1 MARAPIL
8 SLELEPQS
16 PTPLFAQIYEA
27 LRRRIISGELAAES
41 RLPATRRLA
50 EELAVSRATV
60 VAAYDQ
66 LEAEGFIEGRTGS
79 GMYISTIGA
88 VELPSP
94 PAATTFDH
102 DFEPQSLQPLQ
113 PGRPDMD
120 LFPHRAWAKCFA
132 KVARTEPGT
141 LTQSM
146 DSFGDPELRNAIA
159 AYLSEWRGFAVSP
172 ERILITAGT
181 ADAMELCVRTIT
193 ARGGTIA
200 MEDPGYQPLRSLV
213 QSLGLQP
220 SWMAQDDEG
229 ALPPPNAPFAPP
241 ITLLTPSSNFPLG
254 GAMST
259 ARRVQFLTW
268 ARNNG
273 TWLIEDDYDSEFRYA
288 GRPIP
293 AMAGLDQYG
302 RTFYIGSFSKIF
314 SETLR
319 LGFLVVPEFFVGA
332 VRENLRTYGAKAG
345 LSAQRP
351 LALFMQNGDFQ
362 RHIRKMRRI
371 YGERRQILLDLLET
385 HLSPYANWTDHHAG
399 MQIVLN
405 LGDDMDDVAVS
416 SAAAREDIICPP
428 LSKYYAQPQN
438 KSGLVLGFCGFEPGA
453 MVQAIQILK
462 KILQDQN

>member
-1 MARAPIL
+1 MVHAPIL
-8 SLELEPQS
+8 SLDLDPQS
-16 PTPLFAQIYEA
+16 ATPLFAQIYEA
-27 LRRRIISGELAAES
+27 LRRRIISGEQAANS

-66 LEAEGFIEGRTGS
+66 LEAEGFVEGRTGS
-79 GMYISTIGA
+79 GIYVSAIGS
-88 VELPSP
+88 VELPSQP
-94 PAATTFDH
+94 VVTQFEH
-102 DFEPQSLQPLQ
+102 DFAPTTLQPLQ

-132 KVARTEPGT
+132 KVARTEPEA
-141 LTQSM
+141 LTQFM
-146 DSFGDPELRNAIA
+146 DAFGDPELRNAIG

-172 ERILITAGT
+172 ERIVITAGT
-181 ADAMELCVRTIT
+181 ADAVELCVRTIT
-193 ARGGTIA
+193 ARGGAIA

-220 SWMAQDDEG
+220 SWMSQDSEG
-229 ALPPPNAPFAPP
+229 AQTPPNAPFAPP

-332 VRENLRTYGAKAG
+332 VRENLRSYGAKAS

-351 LALFMQNGDFQ
+351 LSIFMQNGDFH

-371 YGERRQILLDLLET
+371 YGERRQILLDLLKT
-385 HLSPYANWTDHHAG
+385 HLNNFGSWTDHHAG

-405 LGDDMDDVAVS
+405 LPENVDDVAVS
-416 SAAAREDIICPP
+416 SQAARENVICPP
-428 LSKYYAQPQN
+428 LSTYYAQPQN
-438 KSGLVLGFCGFEPGA
+438 RSGLLVGFCGFKPDDMQRSA
-453 MVQAIQILK
+453 LILK
-462 KILQDQN
+462 EILENHT